1 MLSEGVDPNYANEFG
16 ETAAHLTAISGSSEI
31 LSQLIAAGADVSKP
45 TNGEY
50 AGHDKPV
57 RRTPLMWHVH
67 GDVNIP
73 VHRAFRFNLPF
84 THGNKPSSSPT
95 KIARMKSCCC
105 QPDLPSVLV
114 GSFRAGFLFE
124 QPFAPMMSI
133 RRERSEQ

>member
-95 KIARMKSCCC
+95 KIARMKTCCC
-105 QPDLPSVLV
+105 CCC
-114 GSFRAGFLFE
+114 
-124 QPFAPMMSI
+124 
-133 RRERSEQ
+133 

>member
-1 MLSEGVDPNYANEFG
+1 MLAKGVDPNFANEFG

-67 GDVNIP
+67 GDVNITVPARERVVSTSPSPTTTATPSP
-73 VHRAFRFNLPF
+73 VP
-84 THGNKPSSSPT
+84 KPSPSPT
-95 KIARMKSCCC
+95 EIARSCC
-105 QPDLPSVLV
+105 QPIYHL
-114 GSFRAGFLFE
+114 FL
-124 QPFAPMMSI
+124 
-133 RRERSEQ
+133 